1 MTKIKDLPPYIKE
14 LKMYGN
20 YYVSPEGEVY
30 NRYGLKLKQQTHHG
44 YKKVSILYD
53 GEQKTVSVHRMVA
66 ILYIPNPY
74 NLPEVNHK
82 DGNKANN
89 TVDNLEWITRQEN
102 IIHSS
107 VVLGLR
113 KENPKL
119 SIPVICLD
127 TGEVFTCTRTA
138 HEKYPQCTQA
148 HITACCKRFR
158 RITTGG
164 LRWAYWKPNELVKL
178 LFDCGYKKYPESY
191 EGDEYYCYL
200 CLAQRW
206 LREVKDIDVYIF
218 PTTNTKRGC
227 VYEWGI
233 KTFGRA
239 LWVEGQP
246 YTNQYETY
254 EEAQEAGIKK
264 VLEIILEKGE

>member
-30 NRYGLKLKQQTHHG
+30 NRYGLKLKQQTYHG

-66 ILYIPNPY
+66 ILYIPNPD

-89 TVDNLEWITRQEN
+89 TVDNLEWVTRQEN

-158 RITTGG
+158 RRRTTGG
-164 LRWAYWKPNELVKL
+164 LHWAYWKPNELVQL

-200 CLAQRW
+200 CLAQKW
-206 LREVKDIDVYIF
+206 LREVKGIEVNVVCVYILNNKKYSYVVF
-218 PTTNTKRGC
+218 K
-227 VYEWGI
+227 
-233 KTFGRA
+233 GRYNQE
-239 LWVEGQP
+239 LIEEGFD
-246 YTNQYETY
+246 TY
-254 EEAQEAGIKK
+254 EEAQEADIKK
-264 VLEIILEKGE
+264 ALEILKKGE